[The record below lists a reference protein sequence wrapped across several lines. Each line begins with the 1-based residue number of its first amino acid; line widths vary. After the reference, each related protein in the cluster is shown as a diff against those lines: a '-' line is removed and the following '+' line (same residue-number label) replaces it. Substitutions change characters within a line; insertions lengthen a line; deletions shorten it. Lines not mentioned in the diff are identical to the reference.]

1 MYSNKIWLLFHI
13 SSTIIKMLVGLE
25 NNFNIISTATERKP
39 DFLIY
44 LDIDYQQL
52 VLPSC
57 RKDSQQLLKRQEWCP
72 HVKI

>member
-1 MYSNKIWLLFHI
+1 MYSNKIWLDGFEH
-13 SSTIIKMLVGLE
+13 
-25 NNFNIISTATERKP
+25 NFNIISTATERKP

-57 RKDSQQLLKRQEWCP
+57 RKDSQQLLERQEWFP